1 MTNYK
6 GQKYNPVEDD
16 AITTESLFKVL
27 DADTGKEID
36 VRELLGLTE
45 EDFKDNPEL
54 ASVLQH
60 MQNISPLDEESKEP
74 QDDMD

>member
-1 MTNYK
+1 
-6 GQKYNPVEDD
+6 
-16 AITTESLFKVL
+16 VL

-54 ASVLQH
+54 ASVL
-60 MQNISPLDEESKEP
+60 
-74 QDDMD
+74 